1 MNKNNVNSPS
11 IELISGAY
19 SSKFWDNLCDICE
32 NEDSPINVYSTLA
45 ILNQMNKDKE
55 AFVLVQSLH
64 DLVGLDL
71 PTSIAALN
79 NNQNAQTAY
88 ITELL
93 LDIEDMI

>member
-1 MNKNNVNSPS
+1 MIKNNVNSPS

-45 ILNQMNKDKE
+45 TLHKINKDKE
-55 AFVLVQSLH
+55 AFALIQSLH

-71 PTSIAALN
+71 PISVASLN
-79 NNQNAQTAY
+79 NLQNAQTAY